1 MKIGK
6 VDLSR
11 DVMIIAEI
19 GNNHEGDVAL
29 AEELVSEAARA
40 GAHAVKI
47 QSIIPEHLVA
57 PDQTARLAQ
66 LRRYQLSW
74 ESHAHLA
81 RVAADN
87 GVMFLSSPFS
97 LDAVDML
104 DPLVPAFKV
113 ASGDNDHVSL
123 LERIATTGKPVILST
138 GMTTLDGVAYSLGTL
153 TRVWARAR
161 IVDPGLILLHCVSAY
176 PTPSSQANLMAL
188 RALAGFGHVVGYSD
202 HTLGIDAAVL
212 SVALGARV
220 IEKHFTLSKTQSE
233 FRDHQLSAEP
243 HELKALVER
252 VAEANM
258 MLGDGVKRVMP
269 AEEATAQ
276 AARRSICAA
285 RDLSAGV
292 VIGPQ
297 DLLWLRPAGGLPP
310 GSEHCLL
317 GRRLVRAVAAGE
329 RLNVDSVEVI
339 A

>member
-6 VDLSR
+6 IDLSR

-19 GNNHEGDVAL
+19 GNNHEGNVAL
-29 AEELVSEAARA
+29 AEELVGEAARA
-40 GAHAVKI
+40 GVHAVKF
-47 QSIIPEHLVA
+47 QSIVPEHLVA
-57 PDQTARLAQ
+57 PDQTTRLEQ
-66 LRRYQLSW
+66 LRRYQLSP
-74 ESHAHLA
+74 ESHARLA

-113 ASGDNDHVSL
+113 ASGDNDHVPL
-123 LERIATTGKPVILST
+123 LERIAITGKPVLLST
-138 GMTTLDGVAYSLGTL
+138 GMTTLDGVAYSLGLL
-153 TRVWARAR
+153 TRAWGCAGIA
-161 IVDPGLILLHCVSAY
+161 DPGLVLLHCVSAY
-176 PTPSSQANLMAL
+176 PTPSGQANLMAL
-188 RALAGFGHVVGYSD
+188 RSLAGLGHVVGYSD
-202 HTLGIDAAVL
+202 HTLGIDAAVM

-220 IEKHFTLSKTQSE
+220 IEKHFTLSKNQSE

-258 MLGDGVKRVMP
+258 MLGDGVKRIMP

-285 RDLSAGV
+285 RDLPAGG
-292 VIGPQ
+292 VIAPQ

-310 GSEHCLL
+310 GSERRLL
-317 GRRLVRAVAAGE
+317 GRRLVKAVVAGE
-329 RLNVDSVEVI
+329 RLNADSVEG
-339 A
+339 

>member
-1 MKIGK
+1 MKIGTI
-6 VDLSR
+6 DLSQ

-29 AEELVSEAARA
+29 AEEMVGEAARA
-40 GAHAVKI
+40 GVHAVKF
-47 QSIIPEHLVA
+47 QSIVPEHLVA

-66 LRRYQLSW
+66 LRRYQLST
-74 ESHAHLA
+74 EGHVRLA

-123 LERIATTGKPVILST
+123 LQCIATTGKPVILST

-153 TRVWARAR
+153 ARAWARAG
-161 IVDPGLILLHCVSAY
+161 IADPGSVLLHCVSAY
-176 PTPSSQANLMAL
+176 PTPSGQANLMAL
-188 RALAGFGHVVGYSD
+188 RTLAHFGHVVGYSD

-212 SVALGARV
+212 SVALGARI

-258 MLGDGVKRVMP
+258 MLGDGIKRIMP

-285 RDLSAGV
+285 RDLPVGRIIA
-292 VIGPQ
+292 PE

-310 GSEHCLL
+310 GSEDRLL
-317 GRRLVRAVAAGE
+317 GRRLVRSVVAGE
-329 RLNVDSVEVI
+329 RLNADSVED
-339 A
+339 

>member
-6 VDLSR
+6 INLSR
-11 DVMIIAEI
+11 EVLIVAEI
-19 GNNHEGDVAL
+19 GNNHEGVVAL
-29 AEELVSEAARA
+29 AEELVGEAARA
-40 GAHAVKI
+40 GAHAVKF
-47 QSIIPEHLVA
+47 QSIVPEHLVA
-57 PDQTARLAQ
+57 PDQTTRLEQ
-66 LRRYQLSW
+66 LRRYQLSP
-74 ESHAHLA
+74 ESHARLA

-113 ASGDNDHVSL
+113 ASGDNDHVPL
-123 LERIATTGKPVILST
+123 LERIAITGKPVLLST
-138 GMTTLDGVAYSLGTL
+138 GMTTLDSVAYSLGLL
-153 TRVWARAR
+153 TRAWGCAGIA
-161 IVDPGLILLHCVSAY
+161 DPGLVLLHCVSAY
-176 PTPSSQANLMAL
+176 PTPSGQANLMAL
-188 RALAGFGHVVGYSD
+188 RSLAGLGHVVGYSD
-202 HTLGIDAAVL
+202 HTLGIDAAVM

-220 IEKHFTLSKTQSE
+220 IEKHFTLSKNQSE

-258 MLGDGVKRVMP
+258 MLGDGVKRIMP

-285 RDLSAGV
+285 RDLPAGG
-292 VIGPQ
+292 VIAPQ

-310 GSEHCLL
+310 GSERRLL
-317 GRRLVRAVAAGE
+317 GRRLVKAVVAGE
-329 RLNVDSVEVI
+329 RLNADSVEG
-339 A
+339 

>member
-6 VDLSR
+6 IDLSR

-19 GNNHEGDVAL
+19 GNNHEGNVAL
-29 AEELVSEAARA
+29 AEELVGEAARA
-40 GAHAVKI
+40 GVHAVKF
-47 QSIIPEHLVA
+47 QSIVPEHLVA
-57 PDQTARLAQ
+57 PDQTTRLEQ
-66 LRRYQLSW
+66 LRRYQLSP
-74 ESHAHLA
+74 ESHARLA

-113 ASGDNDHVSL
+113 ASGDNDHVPL
-123 LERIATTGKPVILST
+123 LERIAITGKPVLLST
-138 GMTTLDGVAYSLGTL
+138 GMTTLDGVAYSLGLL
-153 TRVWARAR
+153 TRAWGCAGIA
-161 IVDPGLILLHCVSAY
+161 DPGLVLLHCVSAY
-176 PTPSSQANLMAL
+176 PTPSGQANLMAL
-188 RALAGFGHVVGYSD
+188 RSLAGLGHVVGYSD
-202 HTLGIDAAVL
+202 HTLGIDAAVM

-220 IEKHFTLSKTQSE
+220 IEKHFTLSKNQSE

-258 MLGDGVKRVMP
+258 MLGDGVKRIMP

-285 RDLSAGV
+285 RDLPDGGV
-292 VIGPQ
+292 IAPQ

-310 GSEHCLL
+310 GSERRLL
-317 GRRLVRAVAAGE
+317 GRRLVKAVVAGE
-329 RLNVDSVEVI
+329 RLNADSVEG
-339 A
+339 